1 MVQKGKMAPAGLET
15 VNEAKSNGK
24 WAAAYSSKTAPA
36 IPSDLAEALQK
47 NEAAWKNFNEFSNS
61 TKLQYVYWVN
71 SAKKDETRQKR
82 ISAVVE
88 KARQKIKPS

>member
-1 MVQKGKMAPAGLET
+1 MQQGKMTLAGLET

-24 WAAAYSSKTAPA
+24 WSTAYSSKTAPA
-36 IPSDLAEALQK
+36 IPMDLAEALQK
-47 NEAAWKNFNEFSNS
+47 NEAAWKNFQEFSNS

-82 ISAVVE
+82 ISAIVE
-88 KARQKIKPS
+88 KADKK